1 MLTYPTADPIPR
13 EARQFSECLSQGYQ
27 MSNPNSVPNR
37 SFNCF
42 YVATVAAVGL
52 LITCF
57 QWHTDSFGFLL
68 KKMEAG
74 LILGST

>member
-1 MLTYPTADPIPR
+1 
-13 EARQFSECLSQGYQ
+13 